1 MKINLWAK
9 KGAVVISIVGDPNPN
24 TAPTLTV
31 EIKDP
36 QIIYDEGENRISVI
50 ETK

>member
-9 KGAVVISIVGDPNPN
+9 KGTVTISVIGDSSKG
-24 TAPTLTV
+24 TAPLVTM

-36 QIIYDEGENRISVI
+36 QIIFDEGDNTIKIV